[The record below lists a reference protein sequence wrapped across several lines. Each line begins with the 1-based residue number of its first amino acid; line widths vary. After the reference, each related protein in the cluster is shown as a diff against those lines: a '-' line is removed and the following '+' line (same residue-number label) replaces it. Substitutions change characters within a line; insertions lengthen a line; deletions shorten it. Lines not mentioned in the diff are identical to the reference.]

1 MTQRSRIICAAI
13 NGARRMPA
21 DHPALPVT
29 PEGILREARACKTA
43 GAAMLHLHV
52 RDGDGSH
59 SLDNGLYAEALAALG
74 DLDMVIQITT
84 EAAGHYTPEA
94 QAECLV
100 QLRPAQASVAVRE
113 IARDTAVAAR
123 LYRNADTAGTE
134 IQHILYDDA
143 DLQQLKA
150 WQAAGIVPSGR
161 LNLLFVLGRYQPA
174 EPARAQD
181 LPGRL
186 REIPDGSLW
195 SVCAFGQSEA
205 ACAAMAF
212 ALGGHVRVGFENNLH
227 LPDGRIAPDNAAL
240 VANAAALARAI
251 GVQPA
256 TPAQTR
262 AILSRTTDQELQAD
276 VQDLSS
282 Q

>member
-1 MTQRSRIICAAI
+1 MIQRPAIICAAI
-13 NGARRMPA
+13 NGARRTPA

-29 PEGILREARACKTA
+29 PEGILREAQACQKA

-52 RDGDGSH
+52 RDGDRRH
-59 SLDNGLYAEALAALG
+59 SLDGGLYAEALAALE

-84 EAAGHYTPEA
+84 EAVGRYAPEA

-100 QLRPAQASVAVRE
+100 RLTPAQASVSVRE
-113 IARDTAVAAR
+113 IARDAAVAAR
-123 LYRNADTAGTE
+123 LYRDADAAGTE

-150 WQAAGIVPSGR
+150 WQAAGVVPSSR

-181 LPGRL
+181 LPDRL
-186 REIPDGSLW
+186 RGMPADSLW

-227 LPDGRIAPDNAAL
+227 LPDGRLAPDNAAL
-240 VANAAALARAI
+240 VTNAAALARTI
-251 GVQPA
+251 GVRPA
-256 TPAQTR
+256 TPAETR
-262 AILSRTTDQELQAD
+262 AILSRTTHQEP
-276 VQDLSS
+276 
-282 Q
+282 

>member
-1 MTQRSRIICAAI
+1 MTERSAIICAAI
-13 NGARRMPA
+13 NGARRTSA

-29 PEGILREARACKTA
+29 PDGILREARACYKA

-52 RDGDGSH
+52 RDGDGRH
-59 SLDNGLYAEALAALG
+59 SLDGGLYAEALAALEE
-74 DLDMVIQITT
+74 LDMVIQITT
-84 EAAGHYTPEA
+84 EAAGRYAPEA
-94 QAECLV
+94 QAECLAR
-100 QLRPAQASVAVRE
+100 LTPAQASVSVRE
-113 IARDTAVAAR
+113 IARDAAVASR
-123 LYRNADTAGTE
+123 LYRDAAAAGTE

-143 DLQQLKA
+143 DLQQLTA

-174 EPARAQD
+174 ELARAQD
-181 LPGRL
+181 VPGRL
-186 REIPDGSLW
+186 RDRPADSLW

-240 VANAAALARAI
+240 VANAAALAHAI
-251 GVQPA
+251 GVRPA
-256 TPAQTR
+256 TPAEAR
-262 AILSRTTDQELQAD
+262 AILSRNADQEL
-276 VQDLSS
+276 
-282 Q
+282 